1 MNKAKRATSQTRGAR
16 ERHAAYKT
24 VARPKLTRTEARALA
39 EFRARLKEILP
50 NDELKS
56 LILYGSKARGDAH
69 PGSDI
74 DLLIVYDGVHG
85 EKKDA
90 ILDTAAEIETNF
102 FERNPR
108 ALFDLETLIR
118 TETELREEVELGLP
132 LLHNI
137 AREGIVLEGERVMPA
152 EMDRRHWAFLYIE
165 DAKRTLRTARMAL
178 ADGDIRRPIALAYFG
193 FEGAARAAL
202 IAKGVVPKSHGGTQ
216 SLFGEHFIK
225 TGALPKKFAPPFK
238 KLEDDR
244 LDATYTFQKRFA
256 QEDAERAL
264 AIAEELVTAV
274 ENLLPTLLEGK

>member
-1 MNKAKRATSQTRGAR
+1 MKKTRTAKRPPRATR
-16 ERHAAYKT
+16 ERQAAYKT
-24 VARPKLTRTEARALA
+24 TARPKLTRAEARALA

-50 NDELKS
+50 NGELKN

-69 PGSDI
+69 PGSDL
-74 DLLIVYDGVHG
+74 DLLIVYDGAHG

-90 ILDTAAEIETNF
+90 ILDAAAEIEMDA

-178 ADGDIRRPIALAYFG
+178 ADSDIRRPIALAYFA

-202 IAKGVVPKSHGGTQ
+202 IAKGVVPQSHHGTQ
-216 SLFGEHFIK
+216 SLFGEHFVK
-225 TGALPKKFAPPFK
+225 TGVLPKKFAPPFK
-238 KLEDDR
+238 RLEDDR
-244 LDATYTFQKRFA
+244 IDATYTFKKHFTR
-256 QEDAERAL
+256 EDAEGAL
-264 AIAEELVTAV
+264 AIAEELVAAV
-274 ENLLPTLLEGK
+274 EKLLPTLLEEK